1 MKRIIVSIVVLIA
14 SLNCAVA
21 QFSQS
26 LFNSSSQQFVEQAV
40 KDGVVLLRQDYQLL
54 DTLSNTRYGWNHQE
68 VFNSIY
74 SVGFKVEGGYV
85 VNDRF
90 VRPWNYDQRY
100 RELRDTTYVPVI
112 SKTRCKSMAD
122 TVYTD
127 VKYNPNYK
135 RSIKDS
141 LIYRVD
147 SLAHERRGLRLD
159 SSLGEKEGWLVW
171 ITSADSLLQE
181 NTQLSVVTYKH
192 KITIEENK
200 KEYVLPK
207 PATSKNIVAGIL
219 VVPNNTQIGV
229 IDFQIVGYA
238 YQKGDDWYVVRDVEY
253 ATIPEQ
259 NSNVSLL
266 TPVSTDDEEA
276 ENNASSKK
284 KSKKRKSKK
293 RK

>member
-26 LFNSSSQQFVEQAV
+26 LFNSSSQQLVEQAV
-40 KDGVVLLRQDYQLL
+40 KGGIVLLRQDYQLL

-74 SVGFKVEGGYV
+74 SVGFKVGSGYV
-85 VNDRF
+85 VNERF
-90 VRPWNYDQRY
+90 VRPWNFDQRY
-100 RELRDTTYVPVI
+100 HELRDTTYVPVI
-112 SKTRCKSMAD
+112 SKTSCKSMVD

-127 VKYNPNYK
+127 VKYNSDHK

-147 SLAHERRGLRLD
+147 SLVHERRGLRID

-200 KEYVLPK
+200 KEYALPK
-207 PATSKNIVAGIL
+207 PATSKNIMAGIL
-219 VVPNNTQIGV
+219 VVPNNTQVGV
-229 IDFQIVGYA
+229 LDFQIVGYA
-238 YQKGDDWYVVRDVEY
+238 YQKDDWYVICDIEV

-259 NSNVSLL
+259 NNNVSLL

-276 ENNASSKK
+276 EDNSSSKK
-284 KSKKRKSKK
+284 TKKRKSKK
-293 RK
+293 RQ

>member
-1 MKRIIVSIVVLIA
+1 
-14 SLNCAVA
+14 
-21 QFSQS
+21 
-26 LFNSSSQQFVEQAV
+26 
-40 KDGVVLLRQDYQLL
+40 
-54 DTLSNTRYGWNHQE
+54 
-68 VFNSIY
+68 
-74 SVGFKVEGGYV
+74 
-85 VNDRF
+85 
-90 VRPWNYDQRY
+90 
-100 RELRDTTYVPVI
+100 
-112 SKTRCKSMAD
+112 MAD

-127 VKYNPNYK
+127 VKYNPDYK

-147 SLAHERRGLRLD
+147 SLVHERRGLRIS
-159 SSLGEKEGWLVW
+159 SSLGEKEGWLIWV
-171 ITSADSLLQE
+171 TSADSLLQE

-200 KEYVLPK
+200 KEYALPK
-207 PATSKNIVAGIL
+207 PATSKNIVTGIL

-229 IDFQIVGYA
+229 LDFQIIGYA
-238 YQKGDDWYVVRDVEY
+238 YQKGDDWYVIRDVDI

-259 NSNVSLL
+259 NNNVSLL

-293 RK
+293 RSKLCLSCYCILKSY

>member
-1 MKRIIVSIVVLIA
+1 M
-14 SLNCAVA
+14 
-21 QFSQS
+21 
-26 LFNSSSQQFVEQAV
+26 
-40 KDGVVLLRQDYQLL
+40 RQDYQLL

-74 SVGFKVEGGYV
+74 SVGFKVESGYV
-85 VNDRF
+85 VNERF

-112 SKTRCKSMAD
+112 SKTRRKSMAD

-127 VKYNPNYK
+127 VKYNPDYK
-135 RSIKDS
+135 RSIRDS

-147 SLAHERRGLRLD
+147 SLAHERRGLRID

-219 VVPNNTQIGV
+219 VVPKNTQVGV
-229 IDFQIVGYA
+229 LDFQIVGYTF
-238 YQKGDDWYVVRDVEY
+238 QKGDAWYVVRDVEF
-253 ATIPEQ
+253 ATVPEQ

-276 ENNASSKK
+276 ENNTSSKK

-293 RK
+293 RQ

>member
-1 MKRIIVSIVVLIA
+1 
-14 SLNCAVA
+14 
-21 QFSQS
+21 
-26 LFNSSSQQFVEQAV
+26 
-40 KDGVVLLRQDYQLL
+40 
-54 DTLSNTRYGWNHQE
+54 
-68 VFNSIY
+68 
-74 SVGFKVEGGYV
+74 
-85 VNDRF
+85 
-90 VRPWNYDQRY
+90 
-100 RELRDTTYVPVI
+100 
-112 SKTRCKSMAD
+112 MAD

-127 VKYNPNYK
+127 VKYNPDYK
-135 RSIKDS
+135 RSIRDS

-147 SLAHERRGLRLD
+147 SLAHEHRGLRLD

-200 KEYVLPK
+200 KESVLPK

-219 VVPNNTQIGV
+219 VVPKNTQVGV
-229 IDFQIVGYA
+229 LDFQIVGYA
-238 YQKGDDWYVVRDVEY
+238 FQKGDDWYVVRDVEF
-253 ATIPEQ
+253 ATVPEQ

-293 RK
+293 RQ

>member
-1 MKRIIVSIVVLIA
+1 MKRIIVSIAVLIA

-40 KDGVVLLRQDYQLL
+40 KDGIVLLRQDYQLL

-85 VNDRF
+85 VNERF
-90 VRPWNYDQRY
+90 VRPWNFDQRY

-112 SKTRCKSMAD
+112 SRTRSKSMAD

-127 VKYNPNYK
+127 VKYNPDYK
-135 RSIKDS
+135 RSIRDS

-147 SLAHERRGLRLD
+147 SLTHERRGLRID
-159 SSLGEKEGWLVW
+159 SSLGEKEGWLIWV
-171 ITSADSLLQE
+171 TSADSLLQE

-192 KITIEENK
+192 QITIEENK
-200 KEYVLPK
+200 KEYALPK
-207 PATSKNIVAGIL
+207 PATSKNIVTGIL

-229 IDFQIVGYA
+229 LDFQIIGYA
-238 YQKGDDWYVVRDVEY
+238 YERGDDWYVIRDVDI

-259 NSNVSLL
+259 NNNVSLL

-276 ENNASSKK
+276 ENNASSN
-284 KSKKRKSKK
+284 KSKKRK
-293 RK
+293 

>member
-1 MKRIIVSIVVLIA
+1 MKRIIVSIAVLIA

-40 KDGVVLLRQDYQLL
+40 KDGIVLLRQDYQLL

-85 VNDRF
+85 VNERF
-90 VRPWNYDQRY
+90 VRPWNFDQRY

-112 SKTRCKSMAD
+112 SRTRSKSMAD

-127 VKYNPNYK
+127 VKYNPDYK
-135 RSIKDS
+135 RSIRDS

-147 SLAHERRGLRLD
+147 SLTHERRGLRID
-159 SSLGEKEGWLVW
+159 SSLGEKEGWLIWV
-171 ITSADSLLQE
+171 TSADSLLQE

-192 KITIEENK
+192 QITIEENK
-200 KEYVLPK
+200 KEYALPK
-207 PATSKNIVAGIL
+207 PATSKNIVTGIL

-229 IDFQIVGYA
+229 LDFQIIGYA
-238 YQKGDDWYVVRDVEY
+238 YQRGDDWYVIRDVDI

-259 NSNVSLL
+259 NNNVSLL
-266 TPVSTDDEEA
+266 TPVSTDDEEV
-276 ENNASSKK
+276 ENNASSN
-284 KSKKRKSKK
+284 KSKKRK
-293 RK
+293 

>member
-1 MKRIIVSIVVLIA
+1 ML
-14 SLNCAVA
+14 C
-21 QFSQS
+21 
-26 LFNSSSQQFVEQAV
+26 
-40 KDGVVLLRQDYQLL
+40 
-54 DTLSNTRYGWNHQE
+54 
-68 VFNSIY
+68 
-74 SVGFKVEGGYV
+74 GYV
-85 VNDRF
+85 VNERF

-127 VKYNPNYK
+127 VKYNPDYK

-147 SLAHERRGLRLD
+147 SLAHERRGLRID

-219 VVPNNTQIGV
+219 VVPKNTQVGV
-229 IDFQIVGYA
+229 LDFQIVGYTI
-238 YQKGDDWYVVRDVEY
+238 QKGDVWYVVRDVEF
-253 ATIPEQ
+253 ATVPEQ

-266 TPVSTDDEEA
+266 TPIPTDDEEV

-284 KSKKRKSKK
+284 NLRRENLRSVNSL
-293 RK
+293 

>member
-85 VNDRF
+85 VNERF
-90 VRPWNYDQRY
+90 VRPWNFDQRY

-112 SKTRCKSMAD
+112 SRTRCKSMAD
-122 TVYTD
+122 TIYTD
-127 VKYNPNYK
+127 VKYNPDYK

-147 SLAHERRGLRLD
+147 SLVHERRGLRID
-159 SSLGEKEGWLVW
+159 SSLGEKEGWLIWV
-171 ITSADSLLQE
+171 TSSDSLLQE

-192 KITIEENK
+192 KIIIEENK
-200 KEYVLPK
+200 KEYALPK
-207 PATSKNIVAGIL
+207 PAISKNIVTGIL
-219 VVPNNTQIGV
+219 IVPNNTQIGV
-229 IDFQIVGYA
+229 LDFQVIGYA
-238 YQKGDDWYVVRDVEY
+238 YQKGDDWYVTRDIENVS
-253 ATIPEQ
+253 TPEQ

-266 TPVSTDDEEA
+266 TPVTTEDEGTD
-276 ENNASSKK
+276 NSYSSKK
-284 KSKKRKSKK
+284 TKKRKSKK
-293 RK
+293 RQ

>member
-26 LFNSSSQQFVEQAV
+26 LFNSSSQQLVEQAV
-40 KDGVVLLRQDYQLL
+40 KGGIVLLRQDYQLL

-85 VNDRF
+85 VNERF
-90 VRPWNYDQRY
+90 VRPWNFDQRY

-112 SKTRCKSMAD
+112 SKTSCKSMVD
-122 TVYTD
+122 SVYID
-127 VKYNPNYK
+127 VKYNPDYK
-135 RSIKDS
+135 RCIKDS

-147 SLAHERRGLRLD
+147 SLVHERRGLKID

-171 ITSADSLLQE
+171 VTSADSLLQE

-200 KEYVLPK
+200 KEYALPK
-207 PATSKNIVAGIL
+207 PATSKNIMAGIL
-219 VVPNNTQIGV
+219 VVPNNTQVGV
-229 IDFQIVGYA
+229 LDFQIVGYA
-238 YQKGDDWYVVRDVEY
+238 YRKGNDWYVIRDVEI

-259 NSNVSLL
+259 DNNVSLL
-266 TPVSTDDEEA
+266 TPVSTDDEE

-293 RK
+293 RQ

>member
-1 MKRIIVSIVVLIA
+1 MKRIIVSIAVLIA

-40 KDGVVLLRQDYQLL
+40 KDGIVLLRQDYQLL

-85 VNDRF
+85 VNERF
-90 VRPWNYDQRY
+90 VRPWNFDQRY

-112 SKTRCKSMAD
+112 SRTRSKSMAD

-127 VKYNPNYK
+127 VKYNPDYK
-135 RSIKDS
+135 RSIRDS

-147 SLAHERRGLRLD
+147 SLTHERRGLRID
-159 SSLGEKEGWLVW
+159 SSLGEKEGWLIWV
-171 ITSADSLLQE
+171 TSADSLLQE

-192 KITIEENK
+192 QITIEENK
-200 KEYVLPK
+200 KEYALPK
-207 PATSKNIVAGIL
+207 PATSKNIVTGIL

-229 IDFQIVGYA
+229 LDFQIIGYA
-238 YQKGDDWYVVRDVEY
+238 YQRGDDWYVIRDVDI

-259 NSNVSLL
+259 NNNVSLL

-276 ENNASSKK
+276 ENNASSN
-284 KSKKRKSKK
+284 KSKKRK
-293 RK
+293 

>member
-1 MKRIIVSIVVLIA
+1 MKRIIVSIAVLIA

-40 KDGVVLLRQDYQLL
+40 KDGIVLLRQDYQLL

-85 VNDRF
+85 VNERF
-90 VRPWNYDQRY
+90 VRPWNFDQRY

-112 SKTRCKSMAD
+112 SRTRSKSMAD

-127 VKYNPNYK
+127 VKYNPDYK
-135 RSIKDS
+135 RSIRDS

-147 SLAHERRGLRLD
+147 SLTHERRGLRID
-159 SSLGEKEGWLVW
+159 SSLGEKEGWLIWV
-171 ITSADSLLQE
+171 TSADSLLQE

-192 KITIEENK
+192 QITIEENK
-200 KEYVLPK
+200 KEYALPK
-207 PATSKNIVAGIL
+207 PATSKNIVTGIL

-229 IDFQIVGYA
+229 LDFQIIGYA
-238 YQKGDDWYVVRDVEY
+238 YQRGDDRYVIRDVDI

-259 NSNVSLL
+259 NNNVSLL

-276 ENNASSKK
+276 ENNASSN
-284 KSKKRKSKK
+284 KSKKRK
-293 RK
+293 

>member
-1 MKRIIVSIVVLIA
+1 MKRIIVLIVVLIA

-85 VNDRF
+85 VNERF
-90 VRPWNYDQRY
+90 VRPWSYDQRY

-127 VKYNPNYK
+127 VKYNPDYK

-147 SLAHERRGLRLD
+147 SLAHECRGLRID

-207 PATSKNIVAGIL
+207 PATSKNIIAGIF
-219 VVPNNTQIGV
+219 VVPNNTYVGV
-229 IDFQIVGYA
+229 IDFQISGVF
-238 YQKGDDWYVVRDVEY
+238 YQKNNEWIMARLFENNIAKKNDK
-253 ATIPEQ
+253 T
-259 NSNVSLL
+259 SSL
-266 TPVSTDDEEA
+266 TPILERKVDRT
-276 ENNASSKK
+276 NRKK
-284 KSKKRKSKK
+284 K
-293 RK
+293 

>member
-1 MKRIIVSIVVLIA
+1 MKRIIVSIAVLIA

-40 KDGVVLLRQDYQLL
+40 KDGIVLLRQDYQLL

-85 VNDRF
+85 VNERF
-90 VRPWNYDQRY
+90 VRPWNFDQRY

-112 SKTRCKSMAD
+112 SRTRSKSMAD
-122 TVYTD
+122 IVYTD
-127 VKYNPNYK
+127 VKYNPDYK
-135 RSIKDS
+135 RSIRDS

-147 SLAHERRGLRLD
+147 SLTHERRGLRID
-159 SSLGEKEGWLVW
+159 SSLGEKEGWLIWV
-171 ITSADSLLQE
+171 TSADSLLQE

-192 KITIEENK
+192 QITIKENK
-200 KEYVLPK
+200 KEYALPK
-207 PATSKNIVAGIL
+207 PATSKNIVTGIL

-229 IDFQIVGYA
+229 LDFQIIGYA
-238 YQKGDDWYVVRDVEY
+238 YQRGDDWYVIRDVDI

-259 NSNVSLL
+259 NNNVSLL

-276 ENNASSKK
+276 ENNASSN
-284 KSKKRKSKK
+284 KSKKRK
-293 RK
+293 

>member
-1 MKRIIVSIVVLIA
+1 MKRIIVSIAVLIA

-40 KDGVVLLRQDYQLL
+40 KDGIVLLRQDYQLL

-85 VNDRF
+85 VNERF
-90 VRPWNYDQRY
+90 VRPWNFDQRY

-112 SKTRCKSMAD
+112 SRTRSKSMAD
-122 TVYTD
+122 TVYTN
-127 VKYNPNYK
+127 VKYNPDHK
-135 RSIKDS
+135 RSIRDS

-147 SLAHERRGLRLD
+147 SLTHERRGLRID
-159 SSLGEKEGWLVW
+159 SSLGEKEGWLIWV
-171 ITSADSLLQE
+171 TSADSLLQE

-192 KITIEENK
+192 QITIEENK
-200 KEYVLPK
+200 KEYALPK
-207 PATSKNIVAGIL
+207 PATSKNIVTGIL

-229 IDFQIVGYA
+229 LDFQIIGYA
-238 YQKGDDWYVVRDVEY
+238 YQRGDDWYVIRDVDI

-259 NSNVSLL
+259 NNNVSLL

-276 ENNASSKK
+276 ENNASSN
-284 KSKKRKSKK
+284 KSKKRK
-293 RK
+293 